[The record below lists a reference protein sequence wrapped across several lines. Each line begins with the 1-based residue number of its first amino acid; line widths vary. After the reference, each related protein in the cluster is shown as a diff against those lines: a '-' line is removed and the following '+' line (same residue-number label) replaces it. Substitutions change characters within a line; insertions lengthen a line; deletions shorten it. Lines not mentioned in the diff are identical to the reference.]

1 MATNIEKIKERVDI
15 VELISSYLKLQKSG
29 VNYKA
34 NCPFHGEKTPSFYV
48 SPERQIWH
56 CFGCGLGGSI
66 FDFVMHIDG
75 LEFGEAMRLLA
86 RRAGVELEQFDQTVQ
101 SEKGR
106 LLEVVD
112 WASKFFQKQL
122 WESNAGLKALAYL
135 KERGLSEPSIKQWQL
150 GFAPESWDSL
160 GNFLQAKRYRAS
172 EIFNSGLSVK
182 RERGDGY
189 YDRFRSRIVFPVVDL
204 NSQTVGFSGRI
215 FRPAA
220 ERPNADVGEDGSV
233 ARHQDNLG
241 TGTDN
246 VGHRDA
252 KYINTPQTLIYDK
265 SRVLYGLNQ
274 AKVGLRSADK
284 CLVVEG
290 NMDVIMSHQAGAT
303 QAVASSGTAL
313 TDQHLKI
320 IKRYTSNLDFCFDMD
335 AAGTLATERAI
346 TAAIRQGFN
355 LGVVMLNDPGCKDPA
370 DYVKQ
375 HGNDWAEYA
384 KQSQPIFSFYLESGM
399 RAHDASSAIGKK
411 LIADKVLAII
421 KHINNK
427 VELAHWLGELALRLG
442 IKEEVLREQMENLSA
457 NASEEANSSAKL
469 NLQVLAKLGAN
480 TLEDYLVSLLL
491 LRPEL
496 AESVESDSGNEFYSA
511 NTKALLQLFRDY
523 LKARNQLTENTNLL
537 DYLTHH
543 LESVP
548 GVEAM
553 YLETIYIQAQETW
566 QDFGPED
573 LTKEFNTVLYFLN
586 KRVITAQLSELEMK
600 IKQAEHRGEKN
611 LVTELIKGFQTL
623 SNQLIKLK
631 Y

>member
-1 MATNIEKIKERVDI
+1 MATNIEKIRERVDI

-86 RRAGVELEQFDQTVQ
+86 RRAGVELEQFDQAVQ
-101 SEKGR
+101 GEKGR
-106 LLEVVD
+106 LLEIVD
-112 WASKFFQKQL
+112 WSSKFFQKQL

-135 KERGLSEPSIKQWQL
+135 KERGLSEESIKHWQL

-160 GNFLQAKRYRAS
+160 GSFLQAKRYRAS

-204 NSQTVGFSGRI
+204 NNQAVGFSGRI

-220 ERPNADVGEDGSV
+220 EVALAFGKQGQSSEGTSGGLQPED
-233 ARHQDNLG
+233 NI
-241 TGTDN
+241 
-246 VGHRDA
+246 GHRDA

-274 AKVGLRSADK
+274 AKVGLRTTDK

-303 QAVASSGTAL
+303 HAVASSGTAL

-320 IKRYTSNLDFCFDMD
+320 IKRYTNNLDFCFDMD
-335 AAGTLATERAI
+335 VAGTLATERAI

-355 LGVVMLNDPGCKDPA
+355 LGVVMLNDPNCKDPA

-375 HGNDWAEYA
+375 HGSGWAEYA
-384 KQSQPIFSFYLESGM
+384 KQSQPIFTFYLESGL
-399 RAHDASSAIGKK
+399 RAHDPTSVIGKK
-411 LIADKVLAII
+411 LIADKVLAML
-421 KHINNK
+421 KHISNK

-442 IKEEVLREQMENLSA
+442 VKEDILREQMASLSA
-457 NASEEANSSAKL
+457 TTEQTDGSAKL
-469 NLQVLAKLGAN
+469 NLQVLAKLGTN

-491 LRPEL
+491 IRPEL
-496 AESVESDSGNEFYSA
+496 VESVESETGQEFYSA
-511 NTKALLQLFRDY
+511 NTMALLELFRNY
-523 LKARNQLTENTNLL
+523 LKMHNATTAGEQANLL

-566 QDFGPED
+566 QDFSPED
-573 LTKEFNTVLYFLN
+573 LAKEFKTVLYFLN
-586 KRVITAQLSELEMK
+586 KRVVTAQLTELEMK
-600 IKQAEHRGEKN
+600 IKQAEHRGEKTI
-611 LVTELIKGFQTL
+611 VTELIKNFQTL

-631 Y
+631 S